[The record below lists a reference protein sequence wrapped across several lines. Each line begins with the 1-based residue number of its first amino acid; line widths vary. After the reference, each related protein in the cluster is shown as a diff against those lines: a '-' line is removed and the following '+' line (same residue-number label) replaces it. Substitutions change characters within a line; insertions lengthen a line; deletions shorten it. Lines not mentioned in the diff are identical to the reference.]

1 MLVSRRNLFVS
12 TKTIILCISLSSVA
26 ALLLYSYYV
35 DNNPFTPDPI
45 EILTDKSEYNVNDSV
60 MLSVKNTVDQSSM
73 LIVQTPSGEVYS
85 KHLVSYPNNIVPNQ
99 FKLEEHFFSE
109 CDCTAKGTWSI
120 KHVDY
125 SGEELSTVQFLV
137 SD

>member
-1 MLVSRRNLFVS
+1 M
-12 TKTIILCISLSSVA
+12 
-26 ALLLYSYYV
+26 
-35 DNNPFTPDPI
+35 PDPI
-45 EILTDKSEYNVNDSV
+45 EILTDKSEYKINDIV
-60 MLSVKNTVDQSSM
+60 VLSITSTVDQSSM

-85 KHLVSYPNNIVPNQ
+85 KHLVSYPNNVVPNQ
-99 FKLEEHFFSE
+99 FKLEGYFFSV

-125 SGEELSTVQFLV
+125 SGEELSTTAFVV